1 MANFDSGVKGYIKAR
16 AVVEVNFPIDWKD
29 NADIACKHCQFYI
42 RATQRCA
49 LNQEIVNYPEKYVG
63 HECPLIQVEVTED
76 V

>member
-1 MANFDSGVKGYIKAR
+1 MACFDSGVKAYIKAR

-29 NADIACKHCQFYI
+29 NPDIACKHCQFYI

-63 HECPLIQVEVTED
+63 HECPLVQVEVTED

>member
-1 MANFDSGVKGYIKAR
+1 MASFESGVKGYIKAS

-49 LNQEIVNYPEKYVG
+49 LNQEIVNYPDKYVG

>member
-1 MANFDSGVKGYIKAR
+1 MACFDTGVMRYIKAR

-29 NADIACKHCQFYI
+29 NPDIACKHCQFYI

-63 HECPLIQVEVTED
+63 HECPLVQVEVTED